1 MPIVTRSKQ
10 TEVENK
16 STNFTAEMENPTVK
30 SPLEIKETQLK
41 NNLKMLNHLGQQT
54 QEIIDSKNER
64 KWQRHQINLETKLN
78 DAHKLITNIV
88 ELKIAE
94 NIEEEE
100 INEWSK
106 RQETLL
112 ERFENEL
119 DKFNNILDVSEQEKA
134 ARKQLEIDEREE
146 ERRLRFMDEEDKRRA
161 Y

>member
-1 MPIVTRSKQ
+1 MPIVTGSKQ
-10 TEVENK
+10 TEFESE
-16 STNFTAEMENPTVK
+16 STNFTPEMENPTVK

-41 NNLKMLNHLGQQT
+41 NNLKMLNHLRQQT
-54 QEIIDSKNER
+54 QRLIDSKNER
-64 KWQRHQINLETKLN
+64 KWQRHNINLETKLN

-112 ERFENEL
+112 ERFENQL

-134 ARKQLEIDEREE
+134 ARKLWNAISAK
-146 ERRLRFMDEEDKRRA
+146 M
-161 Y
+161 

>member
-1 MPIVTRSKQ
+1 
-10 TEVENK
+10 
-16 STNFTAEMENPTVK
+16 MENPTVK

-41 NNLKMLNHLGQQT
+41 NTLKMLNHLGQQT
-54 QEIIDSKNER
+54 QEIINSKNER
-64 KWQRHQINLETKLN
+64 KWQRHQINLEKKLN

-94 NIEEEE
+94 NIEEKE
-100 INEWSK
+100 INQWSK

-134 ARKQLEIDEREE
+134 VRN
-146 ERRLRFMDEEDKRRA
+146 
-161 Y
+161 